1 MSLFAQRFLTDD
13 SGRPTAPGTYD
24 ERLGLRIGR
33 DGTPV
38 ASDSTIV
45 APTITKADVDS
56 SLTLGPTETR
66 GDVDPDRRGAA
77 VWTLGP
83 IRTASDVDADR
94 RALP

>member
-1 MSLFAQRFLTDD
+1 MSLFAHRFLIDD
-13 SGRPTAPGTYD
+13 SGRPAAPGTYD
-24 ERLGLRIGR
+24 DLLGLRVGP
-33 DGTPV
+33 DGGPV
-38 ASDSTIV
+38 AGDSTM
-45 APTITKADVDS
+45 AGPTVTHADVDPS
-56 SLTLGPTETR
+56 PVLGATETR

>member
-1 MSLFAQRFLTDD
+1 MSLFAQRFLIED
-13 SGRPTAPGTYD
+13 SGRPTVPGTYD
-24 ERLGLRIGR
+24 DRLGLRVGR

-38 ASDSTIV
+38 ASHSTIV
-45 APTITKADVDS
+45 GPTVTKADVDS
-56 SLTLGPTETR
+56 SPALGPTETR
-66 GDVDPDRRGAA
+66 GDVDPDRRGGA